1 MDNKLE
7 LLSMRE
13 QLMENVDSIVD
24 GIFGTCFP
32 KDEYFIKVRDEIVTQ
47 ICDNI
52 CETLDP
58 IHLD

>member
-24 GIFGTCFP
+24 GIWH
-32 KDEYFIKVRDEIVTQ
+32 EYYGDSRLEVRDEIITQ

-52 CETLDP
+52 CETIDP
-58 IHLD
+58 IHIQ

>member
-1 MDNKLE
+1 
-7 LLSMRE
+7 MRE